1 MKSPRKPCSSAV
13 GCFGLYIVPLTM
25 VPGNSV
31 RKSFYVADPET
42 MYHKLVEEYV
52 LISEEVWQ
60 MYAIRLMSRR

>member
-1 MKSPRKPCSSAV
+1 MLS
-13 GCFGLYIVPLTM
+13 FIDTN
-25 VPGNSV
+25 GNSV